1 MWLRLRWPL
10 TIVLTLTLGAG
21 ILLRFDISNS
31 SQLQIASGDAISH
44 EVGHEGFLPDG
55 RIDLNTASVD
65 LLMTLPGVG
74 PATAEEI
81 VRARSERPFA
91 SLTELDECCA
101 LSASEA
107 ARIQSLAG
115 VQ

>member
-10 TIVLTLTLGAG
+10 TIVLTLILGAG
-21 ILLRFDISNS
+21 ILLRFDISDS
-31 SQLQIASGDAISH
+31 TQLQVASSGALSRQ
-44 EVGHEGFLPDG
+44 VAHEGFLPDG

-74 PATAEEI
+74 EVTAEEI
-81 VRARSERPFA
+81 VSARSERPFA
-91 SLTELDECCA
+91 SVVELDECCA

-107 ARIQSLAG
+107 ARLQSLAG

>member
-10 TIVLTLTLGAG
+10 TIVLTLILGAG
-21 ILLRFDISNS
+21 ILIRFDTS
-31 SQLQIASGDAISH
+31 SSTQLQFASDDTVSQ
-44 EVGHEGFLPDG
+44 EVDHEGFLPDG

-74 PATAEEI
+74 PATAVDI
-81 VRARSERPFA
+81 VSARSERPFA
-91 SLTELDECCA
+91 SLAELDECCA

-107 ARIQSLAG
+107 ARLQSLAG